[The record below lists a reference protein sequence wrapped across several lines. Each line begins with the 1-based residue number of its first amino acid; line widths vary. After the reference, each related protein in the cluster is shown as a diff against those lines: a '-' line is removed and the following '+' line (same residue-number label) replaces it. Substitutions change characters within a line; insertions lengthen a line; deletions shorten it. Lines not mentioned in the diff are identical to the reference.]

1 MLSCSFPPSSVT
13 RAKLLCRTSADARPS
28 AKGSPDTS
36 HAGHRRHDNIMPT
49 NDHRLGKHWPRTQG
63 QLEVPFLLPL
73 SLSSLTLAASA
84 RACSNCRGHFERAH
98 TLRPAGHLPAQPL
111 ALRGG
116 RLATASR
123 AILMNA
129 PCINYLRFFIREKQG
144 AWGENDC
151 AALVQDHRT
160 RHWRP
165 AARRDLVRR
174 QLCGTYDRLIT
185 CTSQTAFHYERY
197 GS

>member
-1 MLSCSFPPSSVT
+1 MRLRFAGPITGYRNGDDGKDAKTGGNAQQAALVDWFMNDVDNPSGQSI
-13 RAKLLCRTSADARPS
+13 RNEYGEKGEADV
-28 AKGSPDTS
+28 PD
-36 HAGHRRHDNIMPT
+36 A
-49 NDHRLGKHWPRTQG
+49 RTQG

-123 AILMNA
+123 AIFMNA
-129 PCINYLRFFIREKQG
+129 PLYKLFAILHTRETG
-144 AWGENDC
+144 G
-151 AALVQDHRT
+151 V
-160 RHWRP
+160 
-165 AARRDLVRR
+165 
-174 QLCGTYDRLIT
+174 G
-185 CTSQTAFHYERY
+185 
-197 GS
+197 